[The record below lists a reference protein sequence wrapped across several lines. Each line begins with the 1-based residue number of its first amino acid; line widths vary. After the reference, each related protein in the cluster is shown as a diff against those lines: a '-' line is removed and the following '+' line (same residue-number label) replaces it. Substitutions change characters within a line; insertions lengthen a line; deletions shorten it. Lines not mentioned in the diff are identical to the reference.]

1 MQVPAYLKSR
11 EELEDRAK
19 RHAGAL
25 VTDKEAVEVGMDMQ
39 DEASKAVDRKKMQ
52 ESLMDDKQPVL
63 AFDRRLPKNAK
74 NKQHLLSRIHT
85 IESTLQRLY
94 GKLEA
99 DSELPDIESIEQIM
113 ASTIKQSVYATDTG
127 GAAQRSQLG
136 DTGMSETGSPL
147 RVAVPETPVKPGVSF
162 GDDVGGGADEDEGE
176 GLPLDDAERRTV
188 LRAERR
194 RRMEERERERAERA
208 ALELTSGKVG
218 GGGGAGGATVRFGE
232 AEEALAPPDPAA
244 MKARFEDTGDAGDMR
259 MMPRSIPASVQPDD
273 DEPRAGRRS
282 ALRGHGDGAA
292 ESPAGGG
299 TRRTASPEAEGIS
312 QEELQQMAAQDGATA
327 WHSAF
332 SKARHGK
339 RNDLIAMLDAGCPV
353 DLKDEQGN
361 TLLNIGAQ
369 NGHKS
374 IIKALLR
381 RGAALN
387 TQNHNGQTPLH
398 FCFTYGFT
406 DLGNYLI
413 SKGADDTVQ
422 NFGGLTCYE
431 GLGD

>member
-1 MQVPAYLKSR
+1 
-11 EELEDRAK
+11 
-19 RHAGAL
+19 
-25 VTDKEAVEVGMDMQ
+25 
-39 DEASKAVDRKKMQ
+39 
-52 ESLMDDKQPVL
+52 
-63 AFDRRLPKNAK
+63 
-74 NKQHLLSRIHT
+74 
-85 IESTLQRLY
+85 
-94 GKLEA
+94 
-99 DSELPDIESIEQIM
+99 
-113 ASTIKQSVYATDTG
+113 
-127 GAAQRSQLG
+127 
-136 DTGMSETGSPL
+136 
-147 RVAVPETPVKPGVSF
+147 
-162 GDDVGGGADEDEGE
+162 
-176 GLPLDDAERRTV
+176 
-188 LRAERR
+188 
-194 RRMEERERERAERA
+194 
-208 ALELTSGKVG
+208 
-218 GGGGAGGATVRFGE
+218 
-232 AEEALAPPDPAA
+232 
-244 MKARFEDTGDAGDMR
+244 MR

-273 DEPRAGRRS
+273 DEPRGGRRS